1 MVEPAEHVFNINRRR
16 LLAGTAAATTAAIV
30 PRPNEPGEAAA
41 IQPVPLTPEVPGR
54 GFCGGNARHLLE
66 IARRNEI
73 RRESALPL
81 LSIPKELRRMKKLT
95 DAEE

>member
-41 IQPVPLTPEVPGR
+41 NSTCAIDARSSRPGV
-54 GFCGGNARHLLE
+54 
-66 IARRNEI
+66 
-73 RRESALPL
+73 
-81 LSIPKELRRMKKLT
+81 LRR
-95 DAEE
+95 